1 MKKLVI
7 IALAAALIL
16 TLGRTNPDVGDFVR
30 YYEGGEWQNET
41 PLLEQMPEGLRS
53 ALDAGIEGQIRKN
66 YYIEGQIRKNYYIA
80 SVYDFGGWRFLGV
93 AGGFYVLTRPVQEAA

>member
-7 IALAAALIL
+7 VALAAALIL

-66 YYIEGQIRKNYYIA
+66 YYIA

-93 AGGFYVLTRPVQEAA
+93 AGDFYVLTRPVQETA

>member
-7 IALAAALIL
+7 IALAAVLVL

-66 YYIEGQIRKNYYIA
+66 YYIA

-93 AGGFYVLTRPVQEAA
+93 AGDFYVLTRRVQGAA

>member
-53 ALDAGIEGQIRKN
+53 ALDAGV
-66 YYIEGQIRKNYYIA
+66 EGQIRKNYYIA

-93 AGGFYVLTRPVQEAA
+93 AGDFYVLTRPVQEAA

>member
-7 IALAAALIL
+7 VALAAALIL

-66 YYIEGQIRKNYYIA
+66 YYIA

-93 AGGFYVLTRPVQEAA
+93 AGDFYVLTRPVQEAA

>member
-7 IALAAALIL
+7 IALAAVLVL

-66 YYIEGQIRKNYYIA
+66 YYIA
-80 SVYDFGGWRFLGV
+80 SDYDFGGWHFLGV
-93 AGGFYVLTRPVQEAA
+93 AGDFYVLTRPVQEAA

>member
-7 IALAAALIL
+7 IALAAVLVL

-53 ALDAGIEGQIRKN
+53 ALDVG
-66 YYIEGQIRKNYYIA
+66 IEGQIRKNYYIA

-93 AGGFYVLTRPVQEAA
+93 AGDFYVLTRPVQEAA

>member
-66 YYIEGQIRKNYYIA
+66 YYIA

-93 AGGFYVLTRPVQEAA
+93 AGDFYVLTRPVQEAA